1 MCLILMASLKGA
13 MLPLYFVERWAK
25 GQLGIAAAPI
35 GESASV

>member
-25 GQLGIAAAPI
+25 G
-35 GESASV
+35 